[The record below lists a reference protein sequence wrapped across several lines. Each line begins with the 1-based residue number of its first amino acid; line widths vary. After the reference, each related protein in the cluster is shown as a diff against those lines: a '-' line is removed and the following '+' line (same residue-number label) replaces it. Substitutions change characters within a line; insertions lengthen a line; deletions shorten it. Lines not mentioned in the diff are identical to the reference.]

1 MHASTTACALVGL
14 EPVAVTVEAFVA
26 GGLPGL
32 YLVGLGDAAVMEAK
46 ERVRAALK
54 GVGHAL
60 PPSRLTVNLAPGD
73 LRKAGP
79 AYDLPIALAVLA
91 AQRRVPTAR
100 LSGAVVVGELA
111 LDGRLRPVPGALA
124 AAWLARTS
132 GRSTVVV
139 PPANAAEAALV
150 EGVEVVAP
158 ADLAAAIAWARG
170 GPAVAAT
177 GAGSRGGADPIA
189 EPHGPRVD
197 GPDASVLAPH
207 PDLADLRGQGAA
219 RRALEVAAAGG
230 HALLLVGPPG
240 CGKSMLARRLPGL
253 LPPLDDATAWTVT
266 LVRSALG
273 ERVAGL
279 ERRPPFRAPHHGG
292 SDAGLL
298 GGGPT
303 LRPGE
308 VTLAHGGVLFL
319 DELPEWSRRALEG
332 LRQPLE
338 EGTIELARARGAR
351 RFPARFA
358 LVAAM
363 NPCPCGH
370 AGDDAVPCRCHPADR
385 RRYQGR
391 ISGPLLDR
399 FDLRL
404 RVPRVP
410 PDALAVAGGGEASA
424 TVAARVAAARTLA
437 LARQGCPNALLSGAA
452 LERHAALDVAAGR
465 LLERAAAAGRVS
477 ARGADRLRRVARTLA
492 DLAGE
497 RAIAAERLA
506 EALAYRSEPFGDDEV
521 DAPRREVR

>member
-1 MHASTTACALVGL
+1 MHATTTTCALVGL

-32 YLVGLGDAAVMEAK
+32 HVVGLGDAAVMEAK

-54 GVGHAL
+54 HLGNAL
-60 PPSRLTVNLAPGD
+60 PPSRVTVNLAPAD
-73 LRKAGP
+73 LRKVGP
-79 AYDLPIALAVLA
+79 AYDLPIALAILA
-91 AQRRVPTAR
+91 AQRKVPAAR
-100 LSGAVVVGELA
+100 LACAVVMGELA
-111 LDGRLRPVPGALA
+111 LDGTLRAVPGALA
-124 AAWLARTS
+124 AAWLARRS
-132 GRSTVVV
+132 GLGAVVV

-150 EGVEVVAP
+150 DGIEVVAP
-158 ADLAAAIAWARG
+158 DDLAGAIAWARG
-170 GPAVAAT
+170 APMPASSD
-177 GAGSRGGADPIA
+177 AGR
-189 EPHGPRVD
+189 
-197 GPDASVLAPH
+197 ASAPAPSPE
-207 PDLADLRGQGAA
+207 PDLADVRGQALA

-253 LPPLDDATAWTVT
+253 LPALDDDTAWTAT

-273 ERVAGL
+273 EPVAGL

-292 SDAGLL
+292 SEAGLL
-298 GGGPT
+298 GGGPG

-308 VTLAHGGVLFL
+308 LTRAHGGVLFL

-332 LRQPLE
+332 LRGPLE
-338 EGTIELARARGAR
+338 EGVVELVRAQGRR

-370 AGDDAVPCRCHPADR
+370 AGDDGVPCRCHPADR

-399 FDLRL
+399 FDLRVRL
-404 RVPRVP
+404 ARLT
-410 PDALAVAGGGEASA
+410 PDELVSA
-424 TVAARVAAARTLA
+424 TTGEPSADVAARVARARAAA
-437 LARQGCPNALLSGAA
+437 MARQGHANALLSGP
-452 LERHAALDVAAGR
+452 LLRRHTELDAPGLRLLAVAA
-465 LLERAAAAGRVS
+465 ATGRVS

-492 DLAGE
+492 DLAG
-497 RAIAAERLA
+497 AERVASGHLA
-506 EALAYRSEPFGDDEV
+506 EALAYRAEPFGGPAATGEGT
-521 DAPRREVR
+521 

>member
-54 GVGHAL
+54 HAGHAL

-100 LSGAVVVGELA
+100 LAGAVVVGELA

-132 GRSTVVV
+132 GRAVVVV
-139 PPANAAEAALV
+139 PPENAAEAALV

-158 ADLAAAIAWARG
+158 TDLAAAIAWARG
-170 GPAVAAT
+170 SSAGAAAAADRPGT
-177 GAGSRGGADPIA
+177 ADPTRTA
-189 EPHGPRVD
+189 AVRSGGLGAAP
-197 GPDASVLAPH
+197 SAPH
-207 PDLADLRGQGAA
+207 PDLADVRGQAAA

-410 PDALAVAGGGEASA
+410 PEALASSALGEPSAAVAD
-424 TVAARVAAARTLA
+424 RVAAARAVA
-437 LARQGCPNALLSGAA
+437 LARQGCPNALLAGAA
-452 LERHAALDVAAGR
+452 LERQAHLDEAAVR
-465 LLERAAAAGRVS
+465 LLARAAAAGRVS

-497 RAIAAERLA
+497 GAIGPGRLA
-506 EALAYRSEPFGDDEV
+506 EALAYRAEPFGDDEAGAFG
-521 DAPRREVR
+521 DARR

>member
-1 MHASTTACALVGL
+1 MHATIHACALVGL
-14 EPVAVTVEAFVA
+14 DPVPVTVEAFVA

-32 YLVGLGDAAVMEAK
+32 HLVGLGDAAVMEAK

-54 GVGHAL
+54 HSGQAL
-60 PPSRLTVNLAPGD
+60 PPSRVTVNLAPGD
-73 LRKAGP
+73 LRKSGP
-79 AYDLPIALAVLA
+79 AYDLPIALALLA
-91 AQRRVPTAR
+91 AQRKLPAPR
-100 LSGAVVVGELA
+100 LAAAVVVGELA

-124 AAWLARTS
+124 AAWLARS
-132 GRSTVVV
+132 RGHRTVVV
-139 PPANAAEAALV
+139 PPENAAEAALV
-150 EGVEVVAP
+150 GGVEVVAP
-158 ADLAAAIAWARG
+158 PDLASAIAWARG
-170 GPAVAAT
+170 GTVVGPP
-177 GAGSRGGADPIA
+177 RGVCVDPVGGQLEA
-189 EPHGPRVD
+189 PR
-197 GPDASVLAPH
+197 
-207 PDLADLRGQGAA
+207 PDLADVRGQATA

-253 LPPLDDATAWTVT
+253 LPPLDDATAWTAT

-279 ERRPPFRAPHHGG
+279 ERRPPFRSPHHGG

-298 GGGPT
+298 GGGPA

-332 LRQPLE
+332 LRRPLE
-338 EGTIELARARGAR
+338 DGVVDLARARGAR

-370 AGDDAVPCRCHPADR
+370 DGDEGVPCRCHPVDR

-404 RVPRVP
+404 RVPRLTA
-410 PDALAVAGGGEASA
+410 DELAGAAAGEGSA
-424 TVAARVAAARTLA
+424 PVAARVAAARTLA
-437 LARQGCPNALLSGAA
+437 LARQGGVNALLEGRE
-452 LERHAALDVAAGR
+452 LDRHAALDADARR
-465 LLERAAAAGRVS
+465 LLARAAAAGRVS

-492 DLAGE
+492 DLAG
-497 RAIAAERLA
+497 APGVGAAHLA
-506 EALAYRSEPFGDDEV
+506 EALAYRDEPFASGAG
-521 DAPRREVR
+521 AP